1 MCFPPPPNIM
11 ALSKKSRNVFE
22 RDHVPEHCDTVASLL
37 GLVWMIHLSSPRTAH
52 SSVEYFMVFTV
63 AVEKWRCI
71 TVESVRLLQVNL
83 RQIAKFILIGNEMNS
98 IVSPLAVFDGCEM
111 SADWSQSSSLIVHW
125 VNPCVHSV
133 IRLKYL
139 LWKLRINCVQ
149 YFVHCQ

>member
-1 MCFPPPPNIM
+1 
-11 ALSKKSRNVFE
+11 
-22 RDHVPEHCDTVASLL
+22 
-37 GLVWMIHLSSPRTAH
+37 MIHLSSPRTAH

-111 SADWSQSSSLIVHW
+111 SAD
-125 VNPCVHSV
+125 
-133 IRLKYL
+133 
-139 LWKLRINCVQ
+139 
-149 YFVHCQ
+149 